1 MILAL
6 QAKQAPPD
14 KPAKPAPPDKPAKP
28 ATPVKLAR
36 QVIPVKLALKAPRD
50 LPANPVQMVLLDPL
64 ALRAKRAQ
72 LEVLG

>member
-6 QAKQAPPD
+6 QAKRATLAPPAKQAPP
-14 KPAKPAPPDKPAKP
+14 AKPAKP

-50 LPANPVQMVLLDPL
+50 LLANLVQMVLLDP
-64 ALRAKRAQ
+64 RVQPAKQAQ
-72 LEVLG
+72 PEVLA